1 MPIGGGSSVPAA
13 SSRMKS
19 VRGALLVALC
29 SLGPAAAQQSPSDR
43 IRDETLQAPITSAC
57 IPRATRAAPSCD
69 PVTTVA
75 HVEKQQ
81 TFVVDLPKP
90 DIKYCAAAIGVEYTQ
105 RNTLVRVV
113 STIENADCAASSG
126 EYEVSV
132 RVRDANLDVKKL
144 DFTEPWQ
151 RNDAKSMTFA
161 HDYPIGT
168 NVDVLS
174 VHGHSLECRCAD
186 VAQQPAR

>member
-1 MPIGGGSSVPAA
+1 M
-13 SSRMKS
+13 RS

-29 SLGPAAAQQSPSDR
+29 SLGPAAAQDTLGT
-43 IRDETLQAPITSAC
+43 IRDQVSEAPITSRC
-57 IPRATRAAPSCD
+57 IPRDSRAAPSCD
-69 PVTTVA
+69 PSTKVL
-75 HVEKQQ
+75 HIEEQQ
-81 TFVVDLPKP
+81 TFVLDLPAP
-90 DIKYCAAAIGVEYTQ
+90 EIKQCAAGIGVEYTQ
-105 RNTLVRVV
+105 RDTSVRVV

-151 RNDAKSMTFA
+151 RDDDKPLTVR

-174 VHGHSLECRCAD
+174 VHGRSLECRCAD
-186 VAQQPAR
+186 VAR